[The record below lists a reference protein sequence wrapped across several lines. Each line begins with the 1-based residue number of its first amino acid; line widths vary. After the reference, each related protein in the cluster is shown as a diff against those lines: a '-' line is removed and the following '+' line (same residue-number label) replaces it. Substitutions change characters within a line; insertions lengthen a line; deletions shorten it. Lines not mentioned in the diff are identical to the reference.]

1 MRAIFA
7 TSIAAAVCAAVASL
21 PAAAHGAATPAPPV
35 PPVPVPQGPSPTGQA
50 PPGTQLSAQD
60 RTFLTQAA
68 QAAQFEV
75 TTGRLAGDRAA
86 STAVRSFGQ
95 RMVTDHGKEL
105 QQLQSLDQTLGIAS
119 SPAPDADQQ
128 NLTAI
133 WTTVQGGAFDC
144 SYAPAIYALHAHDVQ
159 AFDDVAAHADNP
171 QVRQFAAGQLPV
183 MRQHLQMASKN
194 LHNLNCSAPAPSG
207 VPS

>member
-21 PAAAHGAATPAPPV
+21 PAAAYPATPAP
-35 PPVPVPQGPSPTGQA
+35 SPT
-50 PPGTQLSAQD
+50 GTQLSAQD

-68 QAAQFEV
+68 QVAQFEV
-75 TTGRLAGDRAA
+75 TTGRLAGNQAA

-95 RMVTDHGKEL
+95 RMVADHGKEL
-105 QQLQSLDQTLGIAS
+105 QQLQSLDQSLGVTS
-119 SPAPDADQQ
+119 STAPDADLQ

-133 WTTVQGGAFDC
+133 WTTLHGGAFDC
-144 SYAPAIYALHAHDVQ
+144 SYAPAIYALHAHDVL
-159 AFDDVAAHADNP
+159 AFDDEAAHADNP

-183 MRQHLQMASKN
+183 LRQHLQMASKN
-194 LHNLNCSAPAPSG
+194 LHNLNCSAPAPAAT
-207 VPS
+207 PS